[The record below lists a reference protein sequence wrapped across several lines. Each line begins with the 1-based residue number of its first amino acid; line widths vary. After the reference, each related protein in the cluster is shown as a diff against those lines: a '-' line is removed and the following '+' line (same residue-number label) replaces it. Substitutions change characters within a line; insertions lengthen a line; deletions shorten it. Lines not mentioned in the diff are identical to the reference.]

1 MSSRRFVTCFSR
13 VFLFLSISIHAVGQ
27 QWVRVSSSHFSV
39 LTDDGHAKGHDILAR
54 FEQMR
59 AMFGQLLAREK
70 VRMAQPLEII
80 AVSNPANYAQL
91 APASSGTPVE
101 VPGLFLNGEDRI
113 YVLLNAADPDCWRA
127 IEYPLGLYFLNYNYP
142 PTPDWFDQG
151 FAEFFASLN
160 FTLTNTE
167 VGGDPEFP
175 SSKQAGA
182 SGRHDEATSRGSL
195 VEVLRN
201 SQWLPLAEVLKT
213 KPESLTSRAQ
223 DQARYRAESWVLV
236 NYLIKQN
243 KLPETGAYF
252 ELVENRKLPP
262 AQAVQQA
269 YGMPIEQLE
278 QSVKQHFESLQASAA
293 VRSPATPAGGSKA
306 FKPAEGLPLPLALTD
321 VADSMKQVP
330 VWEAQALIDELE
342 VRLPERR
349 DAAMERLEKLVVD
362 RRTETVAAH
371 RALAWGYLEKQD
383 LRGAFQEL
391 NSAVELNSSDSWTR
405 MALAVA
411 SYRSG
416 EKGARV
422 QGLAN
427 MMESLHIVLRQYP
440 EYAQAYYLLGWA
452 QLTGGGA
459 NAAVD
464 SFRQAVQLSPRREDY
479 KLRLAA
485 AYMGA
490 KKWDEA
496 VALLDSLKSSDSP
509 EIATAANKDLHDIP
523 FLRKFG
529 IPPDE
534 PQAAKQQAANVDNA
548 TEDQGDSEESEA
560 TKPAT
565 EKAATPPLD
574 KRPIAF
580 LKAKLMS
587 VDCSHPPEAVLTV
600 FQGRK
605 TLRLHTANY
614 ESLLV
619 VGGEKFSCSWKDLP
633 VNVNYRAG
641 GKMDGDLVSLELR

>member
-1 MSSRRFVTCFSR
+1 MPSRRFITCLSR

-27 QWVRVSSSHFSV
+27 QWVRVSSAHFSV
-39 LTDDGHAKGHDILAR
+39 LTDGGHAKGHDIVAR

-70 VRMAQPLEII
+70 VRMGQPLEII
-80 AVSNPANYAQL
+80 AVSSPASYAQL
-91 APASSGTPVE
+91 APAGSGTAAE
-101 VPGLFLNGEDRI
+101 VPGLFLTGEDRI
-113 YVLLNAADPDCWRA
+113 YVLLNASDPDCWRA
-127 IEYPLGLYFLNYNYP
+127 IEYPFGLYLLNYNYP

-151 FAEFFASLN
+151 FAEYFASLN
-160 FTLTNTE
+160 FTETSTE
-167 VGGDPEFP
+167 LGGDPEFP
-175 SSKQAGA
+175 SRNQASA
-182 SGRHDEATSRGSL
+182 SGRHDETTKRGSL

-201 SQWLPLAEVLKT
+201 SQWRPLGEVLEA
-213 KPESLTSRAQ
+213 KPGSLTSRPQ
-223 DQARYRAESWVLV
+223 DQAQYRAQSWVLV

-252 ELVENRKLPP
+252 ELVETRKLPP
-262 AQAVQQA
+262 SQAVQQA
-269 YGMPIEQLE
+269 YGMPIEQLD
-278 QSVKQHFESLQASAA
+278 QSVKEYFKTLQASAA
-293 VRSPATPAGGSKA
+293 VRSPATPAGGGSKVPN
-306 FKPAEGLPLPLALTD
+306 PAEGLPLPVTLAD
-321 VADSMKQVP
+321 VADSMKQIP
-330 VWEAQALIDELE
+330 VWEAQALTDELE
-342 VRLPERR
+342 VHIPERR
-349 DAAMERLEKLVVD
+349 DAAMERLEKLVAD

-371 RALAWGYLEKQD
+371 RALAWGYLEKHD
-383 LRGAFQEL
+383 LQGAFQEL

-427 MMESLHIVLRQYP
+427 MMESLHIVLREYP
-440 EYAQAYYLLGWA
+440 DYAEAYYLLGWA
-452 QLTGGGA
+452 QLTGGGS
-459 NAAVD
+459 NAAVQTL
-464 SFRQAVQLSPRREDY
+464 RQAVQLNPRREDY

-509 EIATAANKDLHDIP
+509 EIATAVKKDLHDIP

-529 IPPDE
+529 IPPEEQANAKPE
-534 PQAAKQQAANVDNA
+534 PTNLDNA
-548 TEDQGDSEESEA
+548 TEDQGDSAESEPK
-560 TKPAT
+560 KP

-587 VDCSHPPEAVLTV
+587 VDCSHPPEAVLVV

-605 TLRLHTANY
+605 TLRLHTADY

-619 VGGEKFSCSWKDLP
+619 IGGGKFSCSWKDLP